1 MTEHGTS
8 AGVGSVSVEDVGR
21 VEVGE
26 GEDSVMEHVVFEGVK
41 SFLFDFGPPPGGG
54 FVEEVSKWGHKC
66 SERRDE
72 SMVES
77 ADTKKTA
84 DVADVTGCLPVRD
97 HLKFVRHRADA
108 TRADNVSHEF
118 DLGLREAAL
127 GVFNETFFRRK
138 AGKDFL
144 EVSEMLFEGVGE
156 DDDVINVD
164 VSEVTNIMKDLVH

>member
-26 GEDSVMEHVVFEGVK
+26 GEDNVMEHVVFEGVK
-41 SFLFDFGPPPGGG
+41 SFLFDVGPPPGSG
-54 FVEEVSKWGHKC
+54 FVEEVSERGREC
-66 SERRDE
+66 SKRGDE
-72 SMVES
+72 TMIES

-84 DVADVTGCLPVRD
+84 DVADVTGSLPVRD

-127 GVFNETFFRRK
+127 GVFNEEFFRRK

-144 EVSEMLFEGVGE
+144 EVSEMFFEGVGE